1 MKENYIQHNNRWWWG
16 KTITLIHKEGWASI
30 EIQFDNNYPSVAFVK
45 GLIVFEYKRKKR
57 IGTDLLLLSE
67 EIAKSFGKRFTQLS
81 ADINKE
87 WLVKWYE
94 RNGYIISYKDEHE
107 YTMIKDLH

>member
-16 KTITLIHKEGWASI
+16 KTITLIHKGGWASI
-30 EIQFDNNYPSVAFVK
+30 EIQFDNNYPSVAFIK

-67 EIAKSFGKRFTQLS
+67 EIAKSYGKRFTQLS